1 MGAAMLED
9 IFQFVAI
16 LAVMALLAVALGKWI
31 AHIFT
36 SSRHGFLERGTYRM
50 LGVDP
55 DEKMSWKR
63 YGLALLLSNAA
74 MLLLGYVLLRLQ
86 GLLPGDTLARAA
98 QPPDLAFNTAVS
110 FTTNTNWQAYSGES
124 SLSNLSQMAV
134 ITFLMSV
141 SAATGL
147 AAAGGFMRGLS
158 RKSAADIGSYWVDF
172 TRSLYR
178 LLLPASFL
186 TALVYV
192 WQGVPQTLDAQ
203 IVADTLEGARQ
214 QIILGPVAS
223 LESIKHIGTNGGG
236 FFGMNAAHPF
246 ENPTPLTNTLHMLG
260 MLLVPSALTY
270 AFGAMVRRRSQGRAL
285 FTAFVV
291 MFIGFLWLAYSAEQA
306 GNPLL
311 SSLGVDQRP
320 SAVQGGGNMEG
331 KEVRFGIA
339 QSSMFATVTTAATT
353 GSVDAMHSSL
363 TPLGGLVPMAQM
375 MLNNVFGGIGVGFIS
390 LVSYAILT
398 VFLVG
403 MMIGRT
409 PEFLGKKVEAREM
422 KYVMLALLAHSFS
435 ILGFTAL
442 ASLMPS
448 TLDSLSN
455 LGPHGF
461 SEVLYAYASG
471 TANNGSAFAGFN
483 ANTPFFNTS
492 IGLAMLIGRYLTL
505 LPMLAVAGVMAA
517 KKTIPEGPGTL
528 STSSA
533 LFTGL
538 LIFVVL
544 VVGGLTF
551 MPALALGPIVE
562 HLLMLDGTSF

>member
-1 MGAAMLED
+1 MVDDMM
-9 IFQFVAI
+9 QFVAI
-16 LAVMALLAVALGKWI
+16 LAAATVLAVVTGKWI
-31 AHIFT
+31 AHLFT
-36 SSRHGFLERGTYRM
+36 SPRHTALERGTYRL
-50 LGVDP
+50 LGVNP
-55 DEKMSWKR
+55 EEKMSWKR
-63 YGLALLLSNAA
+63 YGMVLLLSNAA
-74 MLLLGYVLLRLQ
+74 MLLLGYVLLRVQ
-86 GLLPGDTLARAA
+86 GYLPGDSLARAA
-98 QPPDLAFNTAVS
+98 QSPDLAFNTAVS

-124 SLSNLSQMAV
+124 SLSNFSQMAV
-134 ITFLMSV
+134 ITFLMCI
-141 SAATGL
+141 SATTGL

-158 RKSAADIGSYWVDF
+158 RKSSADIGNYWVDF

-186 TALVYV
+186 VALLYI
-192 WQGVPQTLDAQ
+192 WQGVPQTFSAD
-203 IVADTLEGARQ
+203 IVVGTLEGIKQ

-246 ENPTPLTNTLHMLG
+246 ENPTPLTNTVHMLS

-270 AFGAMVRRRSQGRAL
+270 AFGSMMVRRSQGW
-285 FTAFVV
+285 AFFAAFLI
-291 MFIGFLWLAYSAEQA
+291 MFLGFLSLIYSAEQA
-306 GNPLL
+306 GNPILTP
-311 SSLGVDQRP
+311 LGVDQTQ
-320 SAVQGGGNMEG
+320 SEALGGGNMEG
-331 KEVRFGIA
+331 KELRLGIA

-363 TPLGGLVPMAQM
+363 TPLGGLVPIAQM

-390 LVSYAILT
+390 LISYAILT

-409 PEFLGKKVEAREM
+409 PEFLGKKIEAREM

-442 ASLMPS
+442 ASVMPA

-455 LGPHGF
+455 MGPHGF
-461 SEVLYAYASG
+461 SEVLYAYSSG

-483 ANTPFFNTS
+483 ANTPFFNTT

-505 LPMLAVAGVMAA
+505 LPMLAVAGVLAA
-517 KKTIPEGPGTL
+517 KKSVPAGPGTL
-528 STSSA
+528 STA
-533 LFTGL
+533 TPLFTGL
-538 LIFVVL
+538 LVFVVL

-562 HLLMLDGTSF
+562 HLLMLDGTTF

>member
-1 MGAAMLED
+1 MGAVMLED

-31 AHIFT
+31 AHLFT
-36 SSRHGFLERGTYRM
+36 SPRHGFLERGTYRM

-158 RKSAADIGSYWVDF
+158 RKSAADIGNYWVDF

-186 TALVYV
+186 MALVYV

-203 IVADTLEGARQ
+203 VVADTLEGARQ

-270 AFGAMVRRRSQGRAL
+270 AFGAMVRRKSQGRAL
-285 FTAFVV
+285 FAAFFV

-375 MLNNVFGGIGVGFIS
+375 MLNNVFGGIGVGLIS

-442 ASLMPS
+442 ASLMPA

-483 ANTPFFNTS
+483 ANTPFFNTT

-562 HLLMLDGTSF
+562 HLLMLDGTRF

>member
-1 MGAAMLED
+1 MLED
-9 IFQFVAI
+9 IFQFAVI

-31 AHIFT
+31 AHLFT
-36 SSRHGFLERGTYRM
+36 SPRHGFLERGTYRM

-158 RKSAADIGSYWVDF
+158 RKSAADIGNYWVDF

-186 TALVYV
+186 IALVYV

-236 FFGMNAAHPF
+236 FFGTNAAHPF

-285 FTAFVV
+285 FAAFVV

-422 KYVMLALLAHSFS
+422 KYVMLALLARSFS

-483 ANTPFFNTS
+483 ANTPFFNTT
-492 IGLAMLIGRYLTL
+492 IGLAMLTGRYLTL
-505 LPMLAVAGVMAA
+505 LPLLAVAGVMAA

-551 MPALALGPIVE
+551 MPTLALGPIVE